1 MCDHV
6 FRVSFQI
13 QVFSGDNIA
22 YQRLQGLANMDGLF
36 GSNVMKSDIDIH
48 RMPMDHISKCMR
60 ALYLLFYRELDP
72 MSLSNRRKIRMIAT
86 PGTI

>member
-1 MCDHV
+1 
-6 FRVSFQI
+6 
-13 QVFSGDNIA
+13 
-22 YQRLQGLANMDGLF
+22 MDGLF

-48 RMPMDHISKCMR
+48 GMSMDHISECMR
-60 ALYLLFYRELDP
+60 ALDLLLYRELDL